1 MSKPIGHDLMDAV
14 LAVTDELMS
23 CVREDFEPNAGVYR
37 VSDCGDYVSEE
48 DWANAWANHPA
59 WWQDAWMLADN
70 GQYASD
76 EVARMS
82 VHEIEHAVA
91 SPDFYPEYAFYT
103 ETDEA
108 GEL

>member
-1 MSKPIGHDLMDAV
+1 MPGIGKEVMDAV

-23 CVREDFEPNAGVYR
+23 CAREGFGPNEDVYR
-37 VSDCGDYVSEE
+37 IDDRGDCVSEE
-48 DWANAWANHPA
+48 DWANVWANHPA

-70 GQYASD
+70 GQFTSD

-82 VHEIEHAVA
+82 VHEIERAVA

-108 GEL
+108 GEP